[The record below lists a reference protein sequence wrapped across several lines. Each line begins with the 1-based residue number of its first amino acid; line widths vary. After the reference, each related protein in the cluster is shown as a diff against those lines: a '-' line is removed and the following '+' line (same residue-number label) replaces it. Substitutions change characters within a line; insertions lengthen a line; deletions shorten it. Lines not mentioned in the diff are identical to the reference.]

1 MHLQQQTTAS
11 NMLLRGETMKPRRI
25 YRSLFSLMS
34 VESYKGIPDD
44 DYLACMTGYLHPGP
58 EGLRLDLHN
67 SSKV

>member
-1 MHLQQQTTAS
+1 MTAS
-11 NMLLRGETMKPRRI
+11 NMLFARISLETKAHRQE
-25 YRSLFSLMS
+25 SLLMNSDSLMS
-34 VESYKGIPDD
+34 VESYTGIPDD